1 MQKLK
6 KLYSS
11 PGSPRAGN
19 EFLVLF
25 VKKPLYRQFIV
36 CMQNIHWKAC
46 TSTKNH
52 VKPATITQNQP
63 QPPKPR
69 HNMPKLPTTSQH
81 HLKLTKLTHK
91 YFKFQ
96 IQIFHNWFFNV
107 NETFLLGSD
116 RLRKGKKINI
126 LIYTRFV
133 GISQNIFVVGEENVM
148 FRENAF
154 TSLSKN

>member
-1 MQKLK
+1 M
-6 KLYSS
+6 
-11 PGSPRAGN
+11 
-19 EFLVLF
+19 
-25 VKKPLYRQFIV
+25 
-36 CMQNIHWKAC
+36 
-46 TSTKNH
+46 
-52 VKPATITQNQP
+52 
-63 QPPKPR
+63 
-69 HNMPKLPTTSQH
+69 
-81 HLKLTKLTHK
+81 
-91 YFKFQ
+91 
-96 IQIFHNWFFNV
+96 

>member
-1 MQKLK
+1 
-6 KLYSS
+6 
-11 PGSPRAGN
+11 
-19 EFLVLF
+19 
-25 VKKPLYRQFIV
+25 
-36 CMQNIHWKAC
+36 
-46 TSTKNH
+46 
-52 VKPATITQNQP
+52 
-63 QPPKPR
+63 
-69 HNMPKLPTTSQH
+69 MPKLPTTTQH